1 LWGSVTL
8 IIIVFGALCW
18 APSRG
23 ADTQPSTA
31 PAATQSIAAEQIGVL
46 ALNSIDAGRYLV
58 KIAGCNDCHTAGWEQ
73 TGGNLPEA
81 LWLTGLPIGWRG
93 PWGTTYASNLRL
105 YVQGFTADTWVQTM
119 RSRSVRPP
127 MPWSSLHAMSDADLR
142 AMYVYINALGPAG
155 KPMPAFVPAGEEPTT
170 PYFVMEPQA
179 AGGFTTMKM
188 LTPTSTSAP
197 ATGATATPV
206 VQPTSAPTH

>member
-1 LWGSVTL
+1 MWGSVTL
-8 IIIVFGALCW
+8 IIIAFGALWW
-18 APSRG
+18 APLRG

-81 LWLTGLPIGWRG
+81 MWLTGLPIGWRG

-142 AMYVYINALGPAG
+142 AIYLYIKELGPAG
-155 KPMPAFVPAGEEPTT
+155 KAMPAFVPAGQEPIT
-170 PYFVMEPQA
+170 PYFLMEPQTN
-179 AGGFTTMKM
+179 G
-188 LTPTSTSAP
+188 PSTRMTVKLPVSTAP

-206 VQPTSAPTH
+206 VQPTTAPKH